1 MLRKSNKHKKEEINE
16 EEIEVVIGDE
26 SVLNISE
33 VNDCMNPLR
42 PKDSVNNRKKF
53 IIPTAKKKK
62 DDAKKDNSKKEETEN
77 FEENEE

>member
-1 MLRKSNKHKKEEINE
+1 MFKKSNKRKKEEIDNE
-16 EEIEVVIGDE
+16 EEIEVVIGDD

-53 IIPTAKKKK
+53 IIPSAKKKTEK
-62 DDAKKDNSKKEETEN
+62 NKKKDEDNKSE
-77 FEENEE
+77 

>member
-1 MLRKSNKHKKEEINE
+1 MLKKSNKHKKEEINE

-62 DDAKKDNSKKEETEN
+62 DDSNKNTSQKEETDKVKKD
-77 FEENEE
+77 EE

>member
-1 MLRKSNKHKKEEINE
+1 MLRKSNKHKKEEVNE

-42 PKDSVNNRKKF
+42 PKDSVNNRKNF

-62 DDAKKDNSKKEETEN
+62 DNTKKDSSKKKESEKVEKDEE
-77 FEENEE
+77 

>member
-1 MLRKSNKHKKEEINE
+1 MLGKSNKRKKEENKE

-42 PKDSVNNRKKF
+42 PKDSVNNRKSF
-53 IIPTAKKKK
+53 IIPTSKKKK
-62 DDAKKDNSKKEETEN
+62 HDLKKDAENSEKESDEK
-77 FEENEE
+77 NEE

>member
-1 MLRKSNKHKKEEINE
+1 MLRKSNKHKKEEVNE

-42 PKDSVNNRKKF
+42 PKDSVNNRKNF
-53 IIPTAKKKK
+53 IIPTAKKK
-62 DDAKKDNSKKEETEN
+62 DNTKKDSSKKKESEKIEKDEE
-77 FEENEE
+77 

>member
-62 DDAKKDNSKKEETEN
+62 DDSKKEETEN

>member
-1 MLRKSNKHKKEEINE
+1 MFKKSSKRKKEEIDNE

-33 VNDCMNPLR
+33 VNDCMNQLR

-53 IIPTAKKKK
+53 IIPSVKKKK
-62 DDAKKDNSKKEETEN
+62 NKKKDEDNKSEE
-77 FEENEE
+77 

>member
-1 MLRKSNKHKKEEINE
+1 MLRKSNKRKKEENKE

-42 PKDSVNNRKKF
+42 PKDSVNNRKSF
-53 IIPTAKKKK
+53 IIPTSKKKK
-62 DDAKKDNSKKEETEN
+62 HNSKKDNADSEKESTEK
-77 FEENEE
+77 NEE